1 MREPNN
7 IRAISQTGITWMG
20 MIFWP
25 KSSRYVSDLTVA
37 SAIPEGITR
46 VGVFVN
52 QPLEEIAN
60 IAKTCRLDIIQLHGS
75 ETADYIRQLRPM
87 LHDGC
92 KIMKAISVSNA
103 DDIKKAADYD
113 SATFPP
119 IADIILF
126 DTKCKTVGGSG
137 RQFDWTVLDGYN
149 GELPFL
155 LSGGIGPDDYERIAS
170 FHHPKMIGI
179 DLNSRFELAPAI
191 KDAPAISSFIKKFPP
206 YTRLHPPTPTY
217 THLQKK
223 LVMNKINELFA
234 NRGDKKLL
242 SLYFC
247 SGCPKLDCT
256 GEVIKTME
264 RRGIDFIEVGIPFS
278 DPMADGP
285 VIQDAATTAL
295 RNGQTLKNL
304 FAQLSAIK
312 DEVSIPLILMG
323 YLNPIMN
330 YGYDAFFAECVKSGV
345 SGVIIPD
352 LPFKD
357 YLDEIKPMADKYDI
371 RVIMLITPETSEER
385 IRFIDEHTDG
395 FIYMVSSAAT
405 TGAQKS
411 FDEAKQEYFRR
422 INAMNLRNPRMI
434 GFGISN
440 KQTLESAQANAA
452 GAIIGS
458 KFVTL
463 LKEADGDADKA
474 LDRLFAAL
482 AE

>member
-1 MREPNN
+1 MREPDN
-7 IRAISQTGITWMG
+7 ICAISKTGITWMG

-25 KSSRYVSDLTVA
+25 KSSRYVSDLSA
-37 SAIPEGITR
+37 ADAIPDGITR

-52 QPLEEIAN
+52 QPNEEIAR
-60 IAKTCRLDIIQLHGS
+60 IADRCCLDIIQLHGS
-75 ETADYIRQLRPM
+75 ESVADIMKLRKM
-87 LHDGC
+87 LPEDT
-92 KIMKAISVSNA
+92 KVMKAISVSEAN
-103 DDIKKAADYD
+103 DVKKADSYADVVD
-113 SATFPP
+113 FL
-119 IADIILF
+119 LF
-126 DTKCKTVGGSG
+126 DTKCQTVGGSG
-137 RQFDWTVLDGYN
+137 KQFDWSVLDGYN
-149 GELPFL
+149 GALPFL
-155 LSGGIGPDDYERIAS
+155 LSGGIDPDDAERLAS

-179 DLNSRFELAPAI
+179 DLNSRFEIAPGIKAAAPLA
-191 KDAPAISSFIKKFPP
+191 SFIKEVSS
-206 YTRLHPPTPTY
+206 HPTSPTPTY
-217 THLQKK
+217 KK
-223 LVMNKINELFA
+223 KKIMNKINELFA
-234 NRGDKKLL
+234 NKGDKKLL

-256 GEVIKTME
+256 GDVIKTME

-304 FAQLSAIK
+304 FSQLTAIK

-330 YGYDAFFAECVKSGV
+330 YGYDAFFAECVASGV

-357 YLDEIKPMADKYDI
+357 YLDEIKPVADKYDI
-371 RVIMLITPETSEER
+371 RVIMLITPETSEDR

-474 LDRLFAAL
+474 LDNLFAAL